1 MASVLMSIQSPGKAP
16 DLQAIKQRYGL
27 ADDEIDPGFGVVEI
41 DPADGTYTV
50 LVDERAAS
58 KLASGA
64 DWTVRGPY
72 SNPRIQPFGPPER

>member
-1 MASVLMSIQSPGKAP
+1 MSKVMMTIQSPGKKP
-16 DLQAIKQRYGL
+16 NLESVKQRYGL
-27 ADDEIDPGFGVVEI
+27 AADEIDPEFGVVEI

-58 KLASGA
+58 KLGSDA

-72 SNPRIQPFGPPER
+72 ANPRIEPFGPPER